1 MSIRILDYIWLDGS
15 QSLCELCEAELGIT
29 IQVEAPHDGRQFF
42 FDGLVAYS
50 FEEATN
56 GELIDDLI
64 VVVVDSLESTP
75 DTETLELL

>member
-1 MSIRILDYIWLDGS
+1 MAIWILDYIWLDGS
-15 QSLCELCEAELGIT
+15 ECLCELCEAELGIT

-42 FDGLVAYS
+42 LDRLVAHS
-50 FEEATN
+50 FEEAAN

-64 VVVVDSLESTP
+64 VVVVDGLEGTP

>member
-1 MSIRILDYIWLDGS
+1 MAIWILDYIWLDGCEC
-15 QSLCELCEAELGIT
+15 LCELCEAKLGIT

>member
-1 MSIRILDYIWLDGS
+1 MAIWILDYIWLDGCEC
-15 QSLCELCEAELGIT
+15 LCELCEAELGIT